1 MEKKSRWAKRW
12 GSFTPSMTKQPTL
25 YRILF
30 AISLVHLFNDSIQS
44 VIPAIFPILKD
55 TMSLSFTQLG
65 LIGFS
70 LSFTASLMQ
79 PVVGIYTD
87 ARPSPWLLPVGMLS
101 TLLGMLSLAYAA
113 NYPVVL
119 LSVVLVGIG
128 SAVFHPEASRV
139 AHMAAGARRGLAQSI
154 YQVGGNIG
162 QALAP
167 IMTALIFYPL
177 GQRGAIWFTLVA
189 AAAVFVQI
197 FVAKWYGS
205 YLRVQANFK
214 KTVRSVKLTKARKK
228 AIKSAILILIFL
240 VFARSWYGA
249 GISNYYVFYIHETF
263 DIAKENAQY
272 YIFCFLAA
280 GALGTFFGGPISDL
294 IGRRNTIFFSM
305 LGAAPF
311 ALMLP
316 YADQTWT
323 FILLLIIGFINLSSF
338 SVAVVYAQELIP
350 GKIGTVTGLIIGL
363 AFGLGAL
370 GALALG
376 SLIDWLGI
384 STVMKL
390 CSALPIIGLL
400 TIFLPS
406 DQKIKE
412 WAAE

>member
-1 MEKKSRWAKRW
+1 MSANT
-12 GSFTPSMTKQPTL
+12 STISAPMANTKANPTL

-30 AISLVHLFNDSIQS
+30 AISLVHLFNDSMQS
-44 VIPAIFPILKD
+44 VIPAIFPILKES
-55 TMSLSFTQLG
+55 MGLSYTQLG

-70 LSFTASLMQ
+70 LSFTASIMQ
-79 PVVGIYTD
+79 PVVGMYTD
-87 ARPSPWLLPVGMLS
+87 ARPSPWLLPVGMVS
-101 TLLGMLSLAYAA
+101 SLLGMLSLAFAA
-113 NYPVVL
+113 NYIFVL

-139 AHMAAGARRGLAQSI
+139 AHMAAGSRRGLAQSI
-154 YQVGGNIG
+154 YQVGGNAG

-167 IMTALIFYPL
+167 VMTALIFYPL
-177 GQRGAIWFTLVA
+177 GQHGAIWFTLVA
-189 AAAVFVQI
+189 GAAVFVQI
-197 FVAKWYGS
+197 FVARWYGT
-205 YLRVQANFK
+205 YLRVQSKIK
-214 KTVRSVKLTKARKK
+214 KSVKSIKLTTARKK
-228 AIKSAILILIFL
+228 EITAAIIILIFL

-263 DIAKENAQY
+263 LIAKENAQY

-316 YADQTWT
+316 YADRTWT
-323 FILLLIIGFINLSSF
+323 FVLLLIIGFINLSSF

-363 AFGLGAL
+363 AFGLGAI

-384 STVMKL
+384 STVMKM
-390 CSALPIIGLL
+390 CSILPMIGLL
-400 TIFLPS
+400 TILLPS
-406 DQKIKE
+406 DLKLKA

>member
-1 MEKKSRWAKRW
+1 MNK
-12 GSFTPSMTKQPTL
+12 TPTL

-55 TMSLSFTQLG
+55 SMSLSYTQLG

-70 LSFTASLMQ
+70 LSFTASIMQ

-101 TLLGMLSLAYAA
+101 TLLGMLSLAFAA
-113 NYPVVL
+113 NYMLVL

-154 YQVGGNIG
+154 YQVGGNVG

-167 IMTALIFYPL
+167 LMTALIFYPL

-189 AAAVFVQI
+189 TAAVLIQI
-197 FVAKWYGS
+197 FVARWYKT
-205 YLRVQANFK
+205 YLRVQSKIK
-214 KTVRSVKLTKARKK
+214 KATRSISLTKARKK
-228 AIKSAILILIFL
+228 AVTSAIIFLIFL
-240 VFARSWYGA
+240 VFARTWYGA
-249 GISNYYVFYIHETF
+249 GIANYYVFYIHETF
-263 DIAKENAQY
+263 AIAKEHAQY

-280 GALGTFFGGPISDL
+280 GAIGTFFGGPISDR

-305 LGAAPF
+305 IGAAPF
-311 ALMLP
+311 AIMLP

-338 SVAVVYAQELIP
+338 SVTVVYAQELIP

-363 AFGLGAL
+363 AFGMGAL

-390 CSALPIIGLL
+390 CSGLPIIGLL
-400 TIFLPS
+400 TKFLPS
-406 DQKIKE
+406 DQKIKA
-412 WAAE
+412 WSAE

>member
-1 MEKKSRWAKRW
+1 
-12 GSFTPSMTKQPTL
+12 
-25 YRILF
+25 
-30 AISLVHLFNDSIQS
+30 
-44 VIPAIFPILKD
+44 
-55 TMSLSFTQLG
+55 
-65 LIGFS
+65 
-70 LSFTASLMQ
+70 
-79 PVVGIYTD
+79 
-87 ARPSPWLLPVGMLS
+87 
-101 TLLGMLSLAYAA
+101 
-113 NYPVVL
+113 
-119 LSVVLVGIG
+119 
-128 SAVFHPEASRV
+128 
-139 AHMAAGARRGLAQSI
+139 MAAGAKRGLAQSI
-154 YQVGGNIG
+154 FQVGGNVG

-197 FVAKWYGS
+197 FVARWYKT
-205 YLRVQANFK
+205 YLQVQSKINKAI
-214 KTVRSVKLTKARKK
+214 RSIPLTKTRKK
-228 AIKSAILILIFL
+228 AITSAIIILIFL

-249 GISNYYVFYIHETF
+249 GIANYYVFYIHEKF
-263 DIAKENAQY
+263 AIAKEHAQY

-280 GALGTFFGGPISDL
+280 GAIGTFFGGPISDR

-311 ALMLP
+311 AFMLP

-363 AFGLGAL
+363 AFGMGAL

-390 CSALPIIGLL
+390 CSGLPIIGLL

-406 DQKIKE
+406 DQKIKA
-412 WAAE
+412 WSAE

>member
-12 GSFTPSMTKQPTL
+12 GSFIPSMTKQPTL

>member
-1 MEKKSRWAKRW
+1 M
-12 GSFTPSMTKQPTL
+12 
-25 YRILF
+25 
-30 AISLVHLFNDSIQS
+30 
-44 VIPAIFPILKD
+44 
-55 TMSLSFTQLG
+55 
-65 LIGFS
+65 
-70 LSFTASLMQ
+70 
-79 PVVGIYTD
+79 YTD
-87 ARPSPWLLPVGMLS
+87 ARPSPWLLPVGMIS
-101 TLLGMLSLAYAA
+101 SLLGMLSLAFAGNYAI
-113 NYPVVL
+113 VL
-119 LSVVLVGIG
+119 LSVILVGIG

-154 YQVGGNIG
+154 YQVGGNAG

-189 AAAVFVQI
+189 GAAVFVQI
-197 FVAKWYGS
+197 FVARWYGT
-205 YLRVQANFK
+205 YLLVQSKIK
-214 KTVRSVKLTKARKK
+214 KSVKSIKLTKARKK
-228 AIKSAILILIFL
+228 EITSAVILLIFL

-263 DIAKENAQY
+263 LIAKENAQY

-280 GALGTFFGGPISDL
+280 GALGTFFGGPISDM

-316 YADQTWT
+316 YADRTWT
-323 FILLLIIGFINLSSF
+323 FVLLLIIGFINLSSF
-338 SVAVVYAQELIP
+338 SVTVVYAQELIP

-363 AFGLGAL
+363 AFGLGAI

-384 STVMKL
+384 ATVMKM
-390 CSALPIIGLL
+390 CSILPMIGLL
-400 TIFLPS
+400 TILLPS
-406 DQKIKE
+406 DHKLKA

>member
-1 MEKKSRWAKRW
+1 
-12 GSFTPSMTKQPTL
+12 MTKQPTL

-44 VIPAIFPILKD
+44 VIPAIFPILKE
-55 TMSLSFTQLG
+55 TMSLSYTQLG

-113 NYPVVL
+113 NYPLVL

-205 YLRVQANFK
+205 YLRIQATIK
-214 KTVRSVKLTKARKK
+214 KTVKTVKLTPARKK
-228 AIKSAILILIFL
+228 AIKSAIIILIFL

-400 TIFLPS
+400 TMFLPS
-406 DQKIKE
+406 DKKIKE

>member
-1 MEKKSRWAKRW
+1 MAS
-12 GSFTPSMTKQPTL
+12 TKANPTL

-30 AISLVHLFNDSIQS
+30 AISLVHLFNDSMQS
-44 VIPAIFPILKD
+44 VIPAIFPILKES
-55 TMSLSFTQLG
+55 MNLSYTQLG

-70 LSFTASLMQ
+70 LSFTASIMQ
-79 PVVGIYTD
+79 PVVGMYTD
-87 ARPSPWLLPVGMLS
+87 ARPSPWLLPVGMVS
-101 TLLGMLSLAYAA
+101 SLLGMLSLAFAT
-113 NYPVVL
+113 NYVFVL
-119 LSVVLVGIG
+119 LSVILVGIG

-154 YQVGGNIG
+154 YQVGGNAG

-167 IMTALIFYPL
+167 VMTALIFYPL
-177 GQRGAIWFTLVA
+177 GQHGAIWFTLVA
-189 AAAVFVQI
+189 GAAVFVQV
-197 FVAKWYGS
+197 FVARWYGT
-205 YLRVQANFK
+205 YLRVQSKIK
-214 KTVRSVKLTKARKK
+214 KSVKSIKLTKARKK
-228 AIKSAILILIFL
+228 AITTAIIILIFL

-249 GISNYYVFYIHETF
+249 AISNYYVFYIHETF
-263 DIAKENAQY
+263 LIAKENAQY

-280 GALGTFFGGPISDL
+280 GALGTFFGGPISDR

-316 YADQTWT
+316 YADRTWT
-323 FILLLIIGFINLSSF
+323 FVLLLIIGFINLSSF

-363 AFGLGAL
+363 AFGLGAI

-384 STVMKL
+384 STVMKM
-390 CSALPIIGLL
+390 CSILPIIGLF
-400 TIFLPS
+400 TILLPS
-406 DQKIKE
+406 DNKLKA

>member
-1 MEKKSRWAKRW
+1 MNN
-12 GSFTPSMTKQPTL
+12 QPTL

-55 TMSLSFTQLG
+55 TMSLSYTQLG

-113 NYPVVL
+113 NYQLVL

-139 AHMAAGARRGLAQSI
+139 AHMAAGGRRGLAQSI

-205 YLRVQANFK
+205 YLRIQAKIK
-214 KTVRSVKLTKARKK
+214 KTVRSVVLTKARKK
-228 AIKSAILILIFL
+228 EIKSAIIILILL

-280 GALGTFFGGPISDL
+280 GALGTFFGGPISDW
-294 IGRRNTIFFSM
+294 IGRRNRFFSPC
-305 LGAAPF
+305 LAQP
-311 ALMLP
+311 P
-316 YADQTWT
+316 
-323 FILLLIIGFINLSSF
+323 LLLCSLMQIKPGPSF
-338 SVAVVYAQELIP
+338 S
-350 GKIGTVTGLIIGL
+350 
-363 AFGLGAL
+363 
-370 GALALG
+370 
-376 SLIDWLGI
+376 S
-384 STVMKL
+384 
-390 CSALPIIGLL
+390 
-400 TIFLPS
+400 
-406 DQKIKE
+406 
-412 WAAE
+412 

>member
-1 MEKKSRWAKRW
+1 MNKE
-12 GSFTPSMTKQPTL
+12 PTL

-30 AISLVHLFNDSIQS
+30 AVSLVHLFNDSIQS
-44 VIPAIFPILKD
+44 VIPAIFPILKES
-55 TMSLSFTQLG
+55 MALSFTQLG

-70 LSFTASLMQ
+70 LSFTASIMQ
-79 PVVGIYTD
+79 PLVGLYTD
-87 ARPSPWLLPVGMLS
+87 ARPSPWLLPVGMIS

-113 NYPVVL
+113 NYALVL

-139 AHMAAGARRGLAQSI
+139 AHMAAGGRRGLAQSI
-154 YQVGGNIG
+154 YQVGGNVG

-167 IMTALIFYPL
+167 VMTALIFYPL
-177 GQRGAIWFTLVA
+177 GQHGAIWFTLVA

-197 FVAKWYGS
+197 FVAKWYRT
-205 YLRVQANFK
+205 YLRIQSKIK
-214 KTVRSVKLTKARKK
+214 KTVKSISLSKSRKK
-228 AIKSAILILIFL
+228 EIKNAILLLIIL

-249 GISNYYVFYIHETF
+249 SISNYYVFYIHEAF
-263 DIAKENAQY
+263 LIARENAQY

-280 GALGTFFGGPISDL
+280 GALGTFFGGPISDR

-316 YADQTWT
+316 YADRAWT
-323 FILLLIIGFINLSSF
+323 FVLLLIIGFINLSSF
-338 SVAVVYAQELIP
+338 SVTVVYAQELIP

-376 SLIDWLGI
+376 GMIDVLGV

-390 CSALPIIGLL
+390 CSALPLIGLL

-406 DQKIKE
+406 DQKLKA
-412 WAAE
+412 WTAE

>member
-1 MEKKSRWAKRW
+1 M
-12 GSFTPSMTKQPTL
+12 PSMSKQPTL

-55 TMSLSFTQLG
+55 TMSLSYTQLG

-79 PVVGIYTD
+79 PIVGIYSD
-87 ARPSPWLLPVGMLS
+87 AKPSPWLLPVGMLS

-113 NYPVVL
+113 NYELVL

-139 AHMAAGARRGLAQSI
+139 THMAAGARRGLAQSI

-189 AAAVFVQI
+189 AAAVIVQI
-197 FVAKWYGS
+197 FVAKWYGT
-205 YLRVQANFK
+205 YLRVQASIK
-214 KTVRSVKLTKARKK
+214 KATRSVTLTKARKK
-228 AIKSAILILIFL
+228 EIRSAIIILIFL

-249 GISNYYVFYIHETF
+249 SISNYYVFYIHDSF
-263 DIAKENAQY
+263 NIAKENAQY

-280 GALGTFFGGPISDL
+280 GALGTFFGGPISDW

-384 STVMKL
+384 STVMKM

-400 TIFLPS
+400 TRFLPS
-406 DQKIKE
+406 DQKIKA
-412 WAAE
+412 WAVE

>member
-1 MEKKSRWAKRW
+1 MNKN
-12 GSFTPSMTKQPTL
+12 PTL

-44 VIPAIFPILKD
+44 VIPAIFPILKES
-55 TMSLSFTQLG
+55 MSLSFTQLG

-70 LSFTASLMQ
+70 LSFTASIMQ

-101 TLLGMLSLAYAA
+101 TLLGMLSLAFAA
-113 NYPVVL
+113 NYVLVL
-119 LSVVLVGIG
+119 LSVILVGIG

-139 AHMAAGARRGLAQSI
+139 AHMAAGAKRGLAQSI
-154 YQVGGNIG
+154 FQVGGNVG

-197 FVAKWYGS
+197 FVARWYKT
-205 YLRVQANFK
+205 YLQVQSKINKAI
-214 KTVRSVKLTKARKK
+214 RSIPLTKTRKK
-228 AIKSAILILIFL
+228 AITSAIIILIFL

-249 GISNYYVFYIHETF
+249 GIANYYVFYIHEKF
-263 DIAKENAQY
+263 AIAKEHAQY

-280 GALGTFFGGPISDL
+280 GAIGTFFGGTISDR

-311 ALMLP
+311 AFMLP

-338 SVAVVYAQELIP
+338 SVTVVYAQELIP

-363 AFGLGAL
+363 AFGMGAL

-390 CSALPIIGLL
+390 CSGLPIIGLL
-400 TIFLPS
+400 TKFLPS
-406 DQKIKE
+406 DQKIKA
-412 WAAE
+412 WSAE